1 MNIEQSLAVGLEHN
15 GQVLTRFVMRP
26 ATVGDSIVAISKAP
40 TVEEEVDGVEVDGAA
55 VQNNL
60 MLRFYKA
67 AEQMQFIGVP
77 DLVVTGEML
86 LTLADEDGDAIIA
99 AQDDIAKK
107 RKAALSGL
115 SPTTTSLP
123 SSDS

>member
-1 MNIEQSLAVGLEHN
+1 MDIERELAVGLEHD

-26 ATVGDSIVAISKAP
+26 AIVGDSIAAVSKAP
-40 TVEEEVDGVEVDGAA
+40 TVDDEVDGAA
-55 VQNNL
+55 VHNHL

-67 AEQMQFIGVP
+67 AEQMQFIGAP

-86 LTLADEDGDAIIA
+86 LTLADEDGDVIIA

-115 SPTTTSLP
+115 NLTTTSLLP
-123 SSDS
+123 SDS